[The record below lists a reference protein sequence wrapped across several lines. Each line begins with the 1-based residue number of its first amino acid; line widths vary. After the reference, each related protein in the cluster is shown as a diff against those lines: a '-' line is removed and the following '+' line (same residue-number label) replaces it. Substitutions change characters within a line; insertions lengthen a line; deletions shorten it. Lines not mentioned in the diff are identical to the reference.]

1 MAVIG
6 YHASHEQ
13 FSPGELLRLLQYA
26 QQAGFDAG
34 MCSDH
39 FHPWS
44 VEQGQS
50 GFAWT
55 WLGAAMQATNLSLGV
70 VNAPGYRYHPALIA
84 QAGATLAQMYPG
96 RFWLAVGSGEALNE
110 SITGGR
116 WPPKA
121 ERNARLLEAVTI
133 IRALW
138 AGDEVSRDG
147 LIKVDRARLYTLPP
161 VAPPIYAAALSAETA
176 RWAGAWADGLITVS
190 AAPQTQQRI
199 IDAFK
204 KGGGEGKPMVLQVKV
219 SYAENADEAL
229 RGAHQQWRANVLPGQ
244 LPHTLQTLG
253 DFAAAASLVRPEDL
267 FDQVRI
273 GSDLGRHAAQLQA
286 DLDQGFERLYL
297 HNVNRDQKTFI
308 EAFGASVLP
317 RLSQPGSRVVAD

>member
-13 FSPGELLRLLQYA
+13 FSPGELLQLMQHA
-26 QQAGFDAG
+26 QQAGFNAG

-44 VEQGQS
+44 DDQGQS
-50 GFAWT
+50 GFAWA

-84 QAGATLAQMYPG
+84 QAAATLAQMYPE

-110 SITGGR
+110 GITGGR
-116 WPPKA
+116 WPSKA
-121 ERNARLLEAVTI
+121 ERNARLLESVAI

-138 AGDEVSRDG
+138 AGEEVSHDG

-190 AAPQTQQRI
+190 GPPQTQQRI
-199 IDAFK
+199 IDAFRE
-204 KGGGEGKPMVLQVKV
+204 GGGEGKPMVLQVKV

-229 RGAHQQWRANVLPGQ
+229 RGAHQQWRTNVLPGQ
-244 LPHTLQTLG
+244 LPHTLQTPA
-253 DFAAAASLVRPEDL
+253 DFVSAASLVRPEDL

-273 GSDLGRHAAQLQA
+273 GSDLERHAAQLQA

-297 HNVNRDQKTFI
+297 HNVNRNQKAFI

-317 RLSQPGSRVVAD
+317 QLS

>member
-13 FSPGELLRLLQYA
+13 FSPGELLQLLQQA
-26 QQAGFDAG
+26 QRAGFTAG

-44 VEQGQS
+44 EEQGHS

-55 WLGAAMQATNLSLGV
+55 WLGAAMQATDLSLGV
-70 VNAPGYRYHPALIA
+70 VNAPGCRYHPALIA

-96 RFWLAVGSGEALNE
+96 RFWLAVGSGELLNE
-110 SITGGR
+110 GITGKP
-116 WPPKA
+116 WPPKP

-138 AGDEVSRDG
+138 AGEEVSHNG
-147 LIKVDRARLYTLPP
+147 LIKIDRARLYTLPP
-161 VAPPIYAAALSAETA
+161 VVPAIYAAALSPETA

-190 AAPQTQQRI
+190 APREAQQRI
-199 IDAFK
+199 IDAFQE
-204 KGGGEGKPMVLQVKV
+204 GGGEGKPMVLQVKV
-219 SYAENADEAL
+219 SYSVNDEQAL
-229 RGAHQQWRANVLPGQ
+229 RGAHQQWRTNVLPGQ
-244 LPHTLQTLG
+244 LPHTLQTPD

-273 GSDLGRHAAQLQA
+273 GSDLGWHAAQLQA
-286 DLDQGFERLYL
+286 DLDQGFDRLYL
-297 HNVNRDQKTFI
+297 HNVNRDQRQFI
-308 EAFGASVLP
+308 EAFGKAVLP
-317 RLSQPGSRVVAD
+317 GLRQVGQSN

>member
-13 FSPGELLRLLQYA
+13 FSPGELLQLLQQA
-26 QQAGFDAG
+26 QGAGFGAG

-44 VEQGQS
+44 AEQGHS

-84 QAGATLAQMYPG
+84 QASATLAQMYPG

-110 SITGGR
+110 GVTGKR
-116 WPPKA
+116 WPPKP

-138 AGDEVSRDG
+138 AGDEVSHDG
-147 LIKVDRARLYTLPP
+147 LIKIDRARLYTLPP
-161 VAPPIYAAALSAETA
+161 APPLIYAAALSAQTA

-190 AAPQTQQRI
+190 APPQDQQRI
-199 IDAFK
+199 IDAFRE
-204 KGGGEGKPMVLQVKV
+204 GGGEGKPMVLQIKV
-219 SYAENADEAL
+219 SYAEDAEEAL
-229 RGAHQQWRANVLPGQ
+229 RGAHQQWRTNVLPGQ
-244 LPHTLQTLG
+244 LPHTLQTPD
-253 DFAAAASLVRPEDL
+253 DFAAAASFVRPEDL
-267 FDQVRI
+267 HDQVRI
-273 GSDLGRHAAQLQA
+273 GSDLGWHAAQLRA
-286 DLDQGFERLYL
+286 DLDQGFDRLYL
-297 HNVNRDQKTFI
+297 HNVNRDQKHFI
-308 EAFGASVLP
+308 DAFGASVLP
-317 RLSQPGSRVVAD
+317 QLR

>member
-1 MAVIG
+1 MAIIG

-13 FSPGELLRLLQYA
+13 FSPGELLQLLQQA
-26 QQAGFDAG
+26 QQAGFNAG

-44 VEQGQS
+44 AEQGHS

-84 QAGATLAQMYPG
+84 QASATLAQMYPG
-96 RFWLAVGSGEALNE
+96 RFWLAAGSGEALNE
-110 SITGGR
+110 CMTGGR

-121 ERNARLLEAVTI
+121 ERNARLLEAVAI

-138 AGDEVSRDG
+138 DGNEVSHDG
-147 LIKVDRARLYTLPP
+147 LITIDRARLYTLPP
-161 VAPPIYAAALSAETA
+161 VAPPIYAAALSVETA

-190 AAPQTQQRI
+190 APPETQQRI
-199 IDAFK
+199 IDAFRE
-204 KGGGEGKPMVLQVKV
+204 GGGEGKPLVLQVKV
-219 SYAENADEAL
+219 SYAEDADEAL
-229 RGAHQQWRANVLPGQ
+229 RGAHQQWRSNVLPGQ
-244 LPHTLQTLG
+244 LPHTLQTPE

-286 DLDQGFERLYL
+286 DLDQGFERIYL
-297 HNVNRDQKTFI
+297 HNVNRHQQAFI
-308 EAFGASVLP
+308 DAFGASVLP
-317 RLSQPGSRVVAD
+317 RLK